1 MAAQELKFGPQWLS
15 LWALMAQNCKYRV
28 RKEKATSSE
37 KRSHRNGESVFCR
50 LHTFWHLSCSRRRRG
65 GAQRW
70 TGYLPFSPVCHRT
83 NTKRQPFTL
92 TFTLMG
98 NLEPLVNLT
107 LLTVCH
113 WTFGR
118 SFGFLQKS
126 SYQLVWGMKMQL
138 HTEKLDSNLVPVRWW
153 WWLPH
158 YFSSLGWLIKHKFI
172 YECKYSSNYDGKYNS
187 FITVTVFKCCMFYTF
202 SVFMFQ
208 KIIKS

>member
-1 MAAQELKFGPQWLS
+1 MASTLS
-15 LWALMAQNCKYRV
+15 FNCKYRV

-37 KRSHRNGESVFCR
+37 KRAHRNGESVFCR
-50 LHTFWHLSCSRRRRG
+50 LHTFWHLSCSHRGRG

-70 TGYLPFSPVCHRT
+70 TGYLLFSPVCHRT

-92 TFTLMG
+92 TFTLMSS
-98 NLEPLVNLT
+98 LEPPVNLT

-118 SFGFLQKS
+118 SSGFLQKS

-138 HTEKLDSNLVPVRWW
+138 HTERLDSNLLPVRWW

-158 YFSSLGWLIKHKFI
+158 YFSSLGWIIKHKFI
-172 YECKYSSNYDGKYNS
+172 YECKYSGKYNS
-187 FITVTVFKCCMFYTF
+187 FITVTVFKCCMFDAF
-202 SVFMFQ
+202 SGFMFQ
-208 KIIKS
+208 EIIKS